1 MKDTKVILHD
11 VGLRDG
17 LQSISKIVDTDTKIK
32 WLQKLID
39 ANVQY
44 IQVGSFVNPKVLPQM
59 ADTDEIFKR
68 INNGEVRKNSDTI
81 LTALILNEKGMERAI
96 NSKVDK
102 ILMGVSASETHSQKN
117 TRMSVAEAT
126 NRIIEIAKQCRAEG
140 FEIQVSV
147 QSAFGCGFEGK
158 VEPQKVLSIVEK
170 YVQNGIN
177 NISLADTAGHANP
190 SSVEYLFKQVLEFD
204 NQIELACHFH
214 NTYGMGML
222 NVVAAI
228 NSGVKFI
235 ESSFGGIGGCPFTKV
250 PAGNVCTE
258 DIVHYFKREG
268 IPTGINLNQL
278 IELSKDV
285 ANYLELELP
294 GYVYKTGEIFWN

>member
-1 MKDTKVILHD
+1 MKNTNIILHD

-17 LQSISKIVDTDTKIK
+17 LQSISKIVDTGTKIK

-59 ADTDEIFKR
+59 ADTDEIFML
-68 INNGEVRKNSDTI
+68 INNGEVRRNPDTI

-117 TRMSVAEAT
+117 TKRSVDEAT

-140 FEIQVSV
+140 FDIQVSV

-158 VEPQKVLSIVEK
+158 IEPQKVLSIVEK
-170 YVQNGIN
+170 YVQNGIK
-177 NISLADTAGHANP
+177 NISLADTAGHASP
-190 SSVEYLFKQVLEFD
+190 SSVEYLFKKVFELD

-222 NVVAAI
+222 NVVSAI

-258 DIVHYFKREG
+258 DIVHYFNREG
-268 IPTGINLNQL
+268 IRNKINLNQL
-278 IELSKDV
+278 IDLSRDV
-285 ANYLELELP
+285 ASYLKLELP
-294 GYVYKTGEIFWN
+294 GYIYKTGAINWN